1 MAITV
6 TPTVDLANSPAR
18 VSLVVSASAG
28 ETSTTI
34 TRLNPDGTTSTVR
47 TSDGNPLVL
56 SSGAGSLYDYEMP
69 YGQLVSYS
77 SLETPANVS
86 AQVTVAQPQ
95 AWLVHPGVPSLSLPL
110 KLMPGSLQDETYTVK
125 QGVFYV
131 MGRDTPIVQSDGAR
145 KSAQSQLIQ
154 LIESSSERD
163 SFRAL
168 ISDAGVLLLNIPP
181 SLGYDFDT
189 CYVAI
194 SDVKFSRL
202 TDLVI
207 DDYRTVTMPITVVD
221 APVGGTMAQRTYAD
235 LLDYASYSQLQAAY
249 STYTALLT
257 GP

>member
-6 TPTVDLANSPAR
+6 TPTVDLVNVPAR
-18 VSLVVSASAG
+18 VALAVSASGG

-34 TRLNPDGTTSTVR
+34 TRLDADGTTSTVR
-47 TSDGNPLVL
+47 TADGNPLPL
-56 SSGAGSLYDYEMP
+56 SGGVGTLYDYEMA
-69 YGQLVSYS
+69 YGTLVSYS

-86 AQVTVAQPQ
+86 TQVEVDQSA
-95 AWLVHPGVPSLSLPL
+95 AWLIHPGVPALSQPL
-110 KLMPGSLQDETYTVK
+110 DLLPGSLIDETYTVK

-145 KSAQSQLIQ
+145 KSAQSQLVH
-154 LIESSSERD
+154 LVSSSSERD
-163 SFRAL
+163 AIRAL

-194 SDVKFSRL
+194 SDVKFTRL
-202 TDLVI
+202 TDVVV
-207 DDYRTVTMPITVVD
+207 DDYRTVTMPFTVVT
-221 APVGGTMAQRTYAD
+221 APVGGTMAQRSYAD
-235 LLDYASYSQLQAAY
+235 LLNYSTYSQLNAAY
-249 STYTALLT
+249 GSYVALLT